1 MNLSHRHIEVFRAVM
16 RAGQVTRAAEA
27 LHSSQPT
34 VSRELARLEQLLG
47 YPLFDRIQGRLRP
60 TVRARALFDEVER
73 AYQGLERVQA
83 TAREL
88 REFGSGRLHLACL
101 PALAHALVPPALRHF
116 AARHPEA
123 GVTVVPLESPGLEA
137 ALSEQQFDLGLS
149 EVRTAPAGCALH
161 SLLEADELVV
171 LPADHPLAARTEL
184 ALADFEGQPFISLA
198 ATDPYRQQID
208 ALFAAAGVHRQL
220 RLESASAVSIC
231 ALVAQG
237 LGLSVIN
244 PLTTRAM
251 AASDAR
257 LQVRALDASVRFHV
271 ALLRPVW
278 RAEHP
283 LLADLQTALAEAA
296 GALSTDQ
303 DRLDVF

>member
-83 TAREL
+83 TALEL
-88 REFGSGRLHLACL
+88 REFGSGRLQLACL
-101 PALAHALVPPALRHF
+101 PALAHALVPVALRRF

-123 GVTVVPLESPGLEA
+123 SVTVVPLESPALET
-137 ALSEQQFDLGLS
+137 ALSEQPFDLGLS
-149 EVRTAPAGCALH
+149 EVRAAPAGCQLH

-171 LPADHPLAARTEL
+171 LPADHALTGRTVL
-184 ALADFEGQPFISLA
+184 ALADFEGQSFISLA
-198 ATDPYRQQID
+198 ASDPYRQQID
-208 ALFAAAGVHRQL
+208 ALFDAAGVQRHL
-220 RLESASAVSIC
+220 RVESASAVSVC

-237 LGLSVIN
+237 LGLSIVN
-244 PLTTRAM
+244 PLTARAM

-257 LQVRALDASVRFHV
+257 LQVRALGVGVRFHV
-271 ALLRPVW
+271 ALLRPTW

-283 LLADLQTALAEAA
+283 LTADLQAALAEAA
-296 GALSTDQ
+296 AELSADSDYRPQ
-303 DRLDVF
+303 A